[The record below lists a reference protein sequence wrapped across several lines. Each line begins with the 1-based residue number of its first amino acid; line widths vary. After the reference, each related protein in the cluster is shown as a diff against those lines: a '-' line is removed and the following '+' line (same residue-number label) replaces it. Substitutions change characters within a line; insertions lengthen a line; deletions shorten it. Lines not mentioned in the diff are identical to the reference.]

1 MMKQQKSLLGNFG
14 FVTLIALNVMIFIF
28 VCRLVNMVSLFQS
41 DLKMMWKHVRN
52 AIISNKLKV
61 EFYYNNP
68 LLETDII
75 KKNNDLLEIELGI
88 EEDYSTR
95 ENVTMEILQ
104 KSAEIFFYMN
114 LCSEYRSVLK
124 DIFESHSSKNIIFAL
139 QSIKEKSFN
148 SNKQLLDKIWSF
160 VTKKLN
166 LNTHDKLK
174 YVLDQKFSLR
184 GTINESLQNFTL
196 ALSKEG

>member
-52 AIISNKLKV
+52 AIISNKVKV

-174 YVLDQKFSLR
+174 YVLDQKFSWR

>member
-52 AIISNKLKV
+52 AIISNKVKV

>member
-95 ENVTMEILQ
+95 QNVTMEILQ

-174 YVLDQKFSLR
+174 YVLDQKFSWR